1 MDAYR
6 LYNSV
11 TESIP
16 HIMFS
21 IMGICGIVQSPHLF
35 KTSDFSKTRV
45 ERIETIETIDRI
57 KILENQAQYHLDR
70 SVQLRIAGED
80 TRADNSFSQAN
91 RYYTTLEKINLNKN

>member
-6 LYNSV
+6 LYNGV
-11 TESIP
+11 IESIP
-16 HIMFS
+16 YIMFG

-35 KTSDFSKTRV
+35 KTSDFSKPRV
-45 ERIETIETIDRI
+45 ERIETIDRI